1 MDGESGFVKSEKRFG
16 IAENLRQSFVV
27 MKNEIKK
34 FFSGK
39 RMMVF

>member
-1 MDGESGFVKSEKRFG
+1 MAINVTEDF
-16 IAENLRQSFVV
+16 RQSFVV

-39 RMMVF
+39 RMLIYLALLGIIS